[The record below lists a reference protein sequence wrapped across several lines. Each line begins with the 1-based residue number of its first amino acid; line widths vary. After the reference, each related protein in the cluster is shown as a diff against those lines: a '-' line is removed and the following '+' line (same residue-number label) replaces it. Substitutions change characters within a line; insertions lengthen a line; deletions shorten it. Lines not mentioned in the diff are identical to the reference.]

1 MGVRMSAR
9 AVVQRVVVSITRAP
23 LLFSLVIATV
33 VALALLGTG
42 AGSQAA
48 PLASTSAPV
57 TVLRALE
64 LTPGVPAAE
73 EAGGATVD
81 EFVEELAD
89 EADVEAPEEEP
100 VPTGPTRTGVFA
112 QADGLD
118 LYKPSDDLVL
128 AGFHQAS
135 TPGSLAM
142 DPVGD
147 RTRVLPSRGRAYPR
161 TSAVD
166 LVLHDEEAVRAPVTG
181 RVVKSEQYRLYNRHG
196 DRRITIRPKGR
207 SDLRVVVLH
216 VEGTHVEVGDRVEG
230 GETVIART
238 ARRFPFRSQ
247 VDKETAPEAW
257 PHVHL
262 EVKRVGRR

>member
-1 MGVRMSAR
+1 MGVRMSTR
-9 AVVQRVVVSITRAP
+9 AVVHRAVISITRAP

-48 PLASTSAPV
+48 PLGSSSVPE
-57 TVLRALE
+57 TVLRARE
-64 LTPGVPAAE
+64 LPRAVPAAE
-73 EAGGATVD
+73 EAGELVD
-81 EFVEELAD
+81 EVAHEVDAD
-89 EADVEAPEEEP
+89 GPEAEPAPA
-100 VPTGPTRTGVFA
+100 GPARTEVFA
-112 QADGLD
+112 QVDGFD
-118 LYKPSDDLVL
+118 LHKPSDALVL

-142 DPVGD
+142 EPVGD

-166 LVLHDEEAVRAPVTG
+166 LVLHDEEPVRAPVTG
-181 RVVKSEQYRLYNRHG
+181 RVVTSEQYRLYNRHG

-216 VEGTHVEVGDRVEG
+216 VEGTQVEVGDRVEG

-262 EVKRVGRR
+262 EVKTVNGRELQR

>member
-1 MGVRMSAR
+1 MPAR
-9 AVVQRVVVSITRAP
+9 AVAQRVVTSITRAP

-48 PLASTSAPV
+48 PLMPASTSVPAP
-57 TVLRALE
+57 VLRALD
-64 LTPGVPAAE
+64 LTSVVDQPDVASVDAEIAAE
-73 EAGGATVD
+73 VD
-81 EFVEELAD
+81 EPDAEVVEED
-89 EADVEAPEEEP
+89 PP
-100 VPTGPTRTGVFA
+100 PPQPTRTEVFA
-112 QADGLD
+112 HVDGLD
-118 LYKPSDDLVL
+118 LHKPSDALVL

-147 RTRVLPSRGRAYPR
+147 RTTVLPSRGRAYPR

-166 LVLHDEEAVRAPVTG
+166 LVLHDEDAVRAPVTG
-181 RVVKSEQYRLYNRHG
+181 RVVKSEQYRLYGRHG

-207 SDLRVVVLH
+207 LDLRVVVLH

-247 VDKETAPEAW
+247 VDRETAPDAW

-262 EVKRVGRR
+262 EVKRVRGR

>member
-1 MGVRMSAR
+1 MSAR
-9 AVVQRVVVSITRAP
+9 TLVPRVVMSITRTP
-23 LLFSLVIATV
+23 LLFSLVLATL

-48 PLASTSAPV
+48 PLVPTMSSAPAPMAGAPGHASA
-57 TVLRALE
+57 TGEGDAAL
-64 LTPGVPAAE
+64 
-73 EAGGATVD
+73 
-81 EFVEELAD
+81 
-89 EADVEAPEEEP
+89 ADVEQELPATEPAPTE
-100 VPTGPTRTGVFA
+100 VFA
-112 QADGLD
+112 QVDGLQ
-118 LYKPSDDLVL
+118 LHKPSDELVV

-147 RTRVLPSRGRAYPR
+147 RATVLPSRGRAYPR

-181 RVVKSEQYRLYNRHG
+181 RVVESERYRLYDRHG
-196 DRRITIRPKGR
+196 DRRITIQPEGR

-216 VEGTHVEVGDRVEG
+216 VEGARVEVGDRVEG

-247 VDKETAPEAW
+247 VDRERHRTPGLTSIW
-257 PHVHL
+257 RSRPSTSPGG
-262 EVKRVGRR
+262 RVGFLEERVRGRT

>member
-1 MGVRMSAR
+1 MGVRMSTR
-9 AVVQRVVVSITRAP
+9 AVAQRVVMSITRAP

-33 VALALLGTG
+33 VALALVGTG

-48 PLASTSAPV
+48 PLASTSSPI

-64 LTPGVPAAE
+64 LAPEVPAAA
-73 EAGGATVD
+73 EAEAD
-81 EFVEELAD
+81 DRVEEVVT
-89 EADVEAPEEEP
+89 EAEVEAPEEEDVPAGP
-100 VPTGPTRTGVFA
+100 VRTEVFA
-112 QADGLD
+112 QVDGLD
-118 LYKPSDDLVL
+118 LHAPSNALVL

-147 RTRVLPSRGRAYPR
+147 RVRVLPSRGRAYPR

-181 RVVKSEQYRLYNRHG
+181 RVVKSEQYRLYNRYG

-262 EVKRVGRR
+262 EVKTVNGR

>member
-1 MGVRMSAR
+1 MLAR
-9 AVVQRVVVSITRAP
+9 TVVQRAVMSITRAP
-23 LLFSLVIATV
+23 LLVSLVIATV

-48 PLASTSAPV
+48 PLMPAATSAPAP
-57 TVLRALE
+57 VLRALD
-64 LTPGVPAAE
+64 LPAAADQPDD
-73 EAGGATVD
+73 AGVD
-81 EFVEELAD
+81 A
-89 EADVEAPEEEP
+89 EADQPDVAVAEEEP
-100 VPTGPTRTGVFA
+100 PPPEPARTEVFA
-112 QADGLD
+112 HVDGLD
-118 LYKPSDDLVL
+118 LHKPSEALVL

-147 RTRVLPSRGRAYPR
+147 RTTVLPSRGRAYPR

-166 LVLHDEEAVRAPVTG
+166 LVLHDEDAVRAPVTG
-181 RVVKSEQYRLYNRHG
+181 RVVKSEQYRLYGRHG

-207 SDLRVVVLH
+207 SDLRVVMLH

-247 VDKETAPEAW
+247 VDRETAPDAW

-262 EVKRVGRR
+262 EVKRVGGR